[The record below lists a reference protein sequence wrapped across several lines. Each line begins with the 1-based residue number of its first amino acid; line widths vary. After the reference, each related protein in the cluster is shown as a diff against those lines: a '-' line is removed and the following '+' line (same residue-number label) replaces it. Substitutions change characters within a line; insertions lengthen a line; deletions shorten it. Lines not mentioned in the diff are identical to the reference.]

1 MGHCR
6 GRKSLRGEP
15 ADVNQNYGRL
25 LHLRLL
31 LISEKEVV
39 LWRERRHE
47 LIRNVPWNK
56 PLSIPKSDTIL

>member
-1 MGHCR
+1 VGQCR

-47 LIRNVPWNK
+47 LIWNVPWNK

>member
-6 GRKSLRGEP
+6 GRKSLRGKS
-15 ADVNQNYGRL
+15 ADIYQNYGRL